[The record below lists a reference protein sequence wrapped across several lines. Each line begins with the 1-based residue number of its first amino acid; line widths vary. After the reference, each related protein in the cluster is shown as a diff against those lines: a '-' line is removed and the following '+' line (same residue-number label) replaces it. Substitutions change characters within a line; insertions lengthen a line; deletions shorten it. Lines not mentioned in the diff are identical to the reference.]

1 MSVIQIQ
8 NNKIKERAI
17 VNLSENNIKI
27 TKENIKKNIENTK
40 KIFDVGYP
48 FSKPL
53 NLNKKENLHQGKYE
67 SFFKIL
73 NEDIDTLFKSKNANL
88 NDMEKIKYNIE
99 NNRNIVKKALKDLEK
114 QIENYSTNDNI
125 NKSTILNFNKINDLE
140 FLTSPYTDAYI
151 DLENAIAY
159 NNIKEFKTYT
169 KDELDFKVYAE
180 TLIDNKKTI
189 NDITE
194 IYNNK
199 YMNMFLFKAIT
210 KEEKEVTINIDIT
223 NKSNKKRINEL
234 ILKLQSNNYIN
245 VKLLINN
252 NNEYIIQDSKD
263 TTSKISFDINREV
276 DKIRISLTKKYD
288 YKENDLYYYNFFIE
302 NLVINK
308 NTYENKNYIVTKPIN
323 INTEKFKINTS
334 EQICHSGDIT
344 YFYSLDTDILD
355 WKNVDKN
362 KEIILP
368 NTLLEQKVVN
378 SKYGNFFGIDFGNKY
393 TIDINEI
400 GNKEKIEILIGENL
414 ENVEYFTDNID
425 RDLYKTIF
433 NNNII
438 EKTYFKSNDKKAV
451 LNFKNHKYVYLK
463 TEQAIDLKSAATL
476 NIELISK
483 TDLLEQQLEH
493 ADIFKLVDVKAFI
506 NESEIQLE
514 EAAGFNKEITITE
527 NNIFRVFYKF
537 EINNYETTQLNQKFE
552 VKTAIYNILS
562 NEDRKEIDNIYGVK
576 GVMNSNRNYNNYSI
590 DDKNRI
596 FIFSNPNDNI
606 LKENQLFNII
616 INKKIKEIKIRIL
629 ALMTKEKNDERNV
642 IESIS
647 ILEID

>member
-368 NTLLEQKVVN
+368 NTLLEQK
-378 SKYGNFFGIDFGNKY
+378 
-393 TIDINEI
+393 
-400 GNKEKIEILIGENL
+400 
-414 ENVEYFTDNID
+414 
-425 RDLYKTIF
+425 
-433 NNNII
+433 
-438 EKTYFKSNDKKAV
+438 KKAV